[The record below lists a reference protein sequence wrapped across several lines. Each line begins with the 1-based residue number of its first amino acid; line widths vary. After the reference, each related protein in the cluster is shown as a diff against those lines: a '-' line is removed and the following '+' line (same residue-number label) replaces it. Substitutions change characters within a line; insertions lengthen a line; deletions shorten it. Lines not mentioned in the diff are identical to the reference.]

1 MFEKILYATDFSDV
15 ANKALDYVKM
25 LKKTDAKEIILL
37 HVVDSRNFSNL
48 AGYEL
53 TFDIADLEKE
63 VEKKSNQYANVKMS
77 TIREDLKANGFTVKL
92 RVEHGIPFKEILKA
106 EEEENVSAIVI
117 GSHGKSNIEDMFLG
131 SCAEK
136 VVRKSKTPVIVVK
149 R

>member
-25 LKKTDAKEIILL
+25 LKKTDAKEVIVL
-37 HVVDSRNFSNL
+37 HVVDSRNFTNL

-53 TFDIADLEKE
+53 ADVIHLEKE
-63 VEKKSNQYANVKMS
+63 IEEKSNKYISFKMG
-77 TIREDLKANGFTVKL
+77 IIEEDLKANGFTVQE
-92 RVEHGIPFKEILKA
+92 RVEYGIPFKEILKI
-106 EEEENVSAIVI
+106 EKEENVSAIVI
-117 GSHGKSNIEDMFLG
+117 GSHGKSNVEGMLLG
-131 SCAEK
+131 SCSEK